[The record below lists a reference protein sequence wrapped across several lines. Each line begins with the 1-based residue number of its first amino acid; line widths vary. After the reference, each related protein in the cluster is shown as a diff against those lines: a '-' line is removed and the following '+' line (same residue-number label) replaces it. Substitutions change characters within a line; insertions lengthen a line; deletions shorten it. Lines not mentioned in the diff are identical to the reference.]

1 MSNGRSFVDL
11 KIKIFIKFYWK
22 YLGSLTDKPQK
33 MTRRQRR
40 ELRMSQKKA
49 EMEYRKKLDG
59 VCRLSLLFEIF

>member
-1 MSNGRSFVDL
+1 M
-11 KIKIFIKFYWK
+11 K
-22 YLGSLTDKPQK
+22 YLGSLPDKPQK

-59 VCRLSLLFEIF
+59 VCRLNLLFKIFE